1 MEPLIVEGGRMA
13 EANVSVSVADAS
25 IDRFSEVVRR
35 LEAAGLNID
44 QELKEI
50 GVVTGSIDPE
60 KAESLREIEGVSHVE
75 RSRDFQIA
83 PPDSDIQ

>member
-1 MEPLIVEGGRMA
+1 MMA
-13 EANVSVSVADAS
+13 EVNVSVSVADGS
-25 IDRFSEVVRR
+25 MDRFSEVVRR
-35 LEAAGLNID
+35 LKEAGLD
-44 QELKEI
+44 VEQELGEI

-75 RSRDFQIA
+75 RSREFRIA

>member
-1 MEPLIVEGGRMA
+1 MTEV
-13 EANVSVSVADAS
+13 NVSVAVADGS
-25 IDRFSEVVRR
+25 MDRFSEVVRR
-35 LEAAGLNID
+35 LREAGLD
-44 QELKEI
+44 VERELEEI

-75 RSRDFQIA
+75 RSREFRIA

>member
-1 MEPLIVEGGRMA
+1 MA
-13 EANVSVSVADAS
+13 EVNVSVSVADGS
-25 IDRFSEVVRR
+25 MDRFSDVVRR
-35 LEAAGLNID
+35 LKEAGLD
-44 QELKEI
+44 VEQELGEI

-75 RSRDFQIA
+75 RSREFRIA

>member
-1 MEPLIVEGGRMA
+1 MA
-13 EANVSVSVADAS
+13 EVNVSVSVADGS
-25 IDRFSEVVRR
+25 MNRFSEVVRR
-35 LEAAGLNID
+35 LKDAGLEVE
-44 QELKEI
+44 QELEEI

-75 RSRDFQIA
+75 RSREYRIA